1 MLNRLISEKPWANTV
16 LQLAVVVFA
25 SICFGFALNVFLIP
39 GNIYSSGVTGIA
51 QLITFYTNETAF
63 ASLLTTGNLNFLLNI
78 PLIILSFYRLGRT
91 FTLMS
96 LLVVA
101 GTTISANL
109 IPIGGVSENPLL
121 NAIMGGVI
129 SGLAGGLT
137 IKVGMSSGGMD
148 IVSVLISKMT
158 GMNIG
163 SLSFIIN
170 LFVMG
175 AAGLL
180 FGWEFALYTLIS
192 IYVGSRVVDSIHTN
206 EQVLTAFIVTNRTD
220 EVMASIFKRIVR
232 GATIL
237 EGQGGYS
244 KDKRDVVMVV
254 VNRYEIHDLQI
265 AVAEADPDAFV
276 NMIQSTKVSGRFL
289 SRDQQKSLRKEV
301 ALIEHEAI
309 VSEDDVAE
317 SDQIN

>member
-16 LQLAVVVFA
+16 LQLIVVVFA
-25 SICFGFALNVFLIP
+25 SVSFGFALNVFLIP

-51 QLITFYTNETAF
+51 QLINYYTNETAF

-78 PLIILSFYRLGRT
+78 PLIILSYYRLGKT
-91 FTLMS
+91 FTIMS

-101 GTTISANL
+101 GTTISANTF
-109 IPIGGVSENPLL
+109 PIGGISENPLL

-129 SGLAGGLT
+129 SGLGGGLT

-148 IVSVLISKMT
+148 IVSVVISRMT
-158 GMNIG
+158 GMNVG

-170 LFVMG
+170 LFIMA

-192 IYVGSRVVDSIHTN
+192 IYVGSRVVDAIHTN

-220 EVMASIFKRIVR
+220 EVIGSIFKRIVR

-265 AVAEADPDAFV
+265 AVTEADPSAFI
-276 NMIQSTKVSGRFL
+276 NMIQSTKVSGQFL
-289 SRDQQKSLRKEV
+289 SREQQKSLRKEV
-301 ALIEHEAI
+301 ALVDLEA
-309 VSEDDVAE
+309 EKTEENETD
-317 SDQIN
+317 